1 MFSLKVP
8 TPPGHGADG
17 AVARPCQ
24 PGLFEWW
31 LLSYS
36 SGSRRDGTDPNF
48 SLQSRITQKT
58 GQGNAP
64 LLMFLWKS
72 KQDVTLFFFFFFFFF
87 LRFLFTYLES
97 GEGNEKERKRN
108 INVWLPLTCPQLGT
122 WPATQ
127 ACDPIW
133 NQTSNP
139 LVRRPAHNPLS
150 YTSQGNSLLYFP
162 HNLHFYKCTSQ
173 SGRSLH
179 LCPGAKE
186 TLDTLSR

>member
-87 LRFLFTYLES
+87 KIFIYLFREW
-97 GEGNEKERKRN
+97 GREREREEEKHQCVVAPHVSP
-108 INVWLPLTCPQLGT
+108 IGDL
-122 WPATQ
+122 
-127 ACDPIW
+127 AC
-133 NQTSNP
+133 NP
-139 LVRRPAHNPLS
+139 
-150 YTSQGNSLLYFP
+150 GM
-162 HNLHFYKCTSQ
+162 
-173 SGRSLH
+173 
-179 LCPGAKE
+179 
-186 TLDTLSR
+186 